1 MLKFFA
7 KCFESV
13 CCILAVL
20 NFIVLGSLGGYLGYY
35 IGDKILHENP
45 TIYAILISVAGI
57 AIAFFI
63 NVLSFGLIAQITEI
77 RRNLE
82 FLPSINSKLQN
93 ICEAVTDNKK
103 EPAITENKNT
113 IENKPHNPKLEAIC
127 KSIPGIEL

>member
-1 MLKFFA
+1 M
-7 KCFESV
+7 
-13 CCILAVL
+13 L

-35 IGDKILHENP
+35 IEDKILHENP

-93 ICEAVTDNKK
+93 IGKSVTDNKK
-103 EPAITENKNT
+103 EPAITENT
-113 IENKPHNPKLEAIC
+113 TDNKPHDPKLEAIC